1 MAKIR
6 NRVAWTE
13 GMFLRAQH
21 FQQADR
27 WTDQLV
33 RDATRP
39 LVPYP
44 WGILEMSIDK
54 DALGIGRFG
63 LRSIRGILPDGTPF
77 SAPDQCNLPA
87 PVKLDEGTSSVDI
100 HLTLPMQ
107 RPGAAEFAPAGGAPG
122 ARMTREDVDTDDAN
136 ADTSF
141 AAAIEVGRMNL
152 TLRRDTEE
160 LAGLETLAIAHVI
173 EVRSDLAVVLK
184 EEMIPPVL
192 TLGASPRLS
201 GFLTE
206 LLGLLRH
213 RSEAIARRT
222 GDPSLR
228 GSAELGDY
236 LMLQALNR
244 ATPAIAHMAA
254 QAGQI
259 HPEAVYRAMIALAGE
274 LATFTASTRLPAELP
289 DYRHADPAA
298 TFEPVMTELR
308 RALSAVLDQSAV
320 LIALEERR
328 HGVRVGLLAD
338 TGLKADAGLVL
349 AVRADIT
356 AERLRRL
363 LPNQIKVGPVERI
376 SELVNVALPGV
387 EVRPMPVAPR
397 QLPFRAGNSYFELD
411 TTGEMWREIVA
422 SGTIAMHFSSDFPGL
437 ELELWGVRA

>member
-13 GMFLRAQH
+13 GMFLRVQH
-21 FQQADR
+21 FQQSDR

-39 LVPYP
+39 LAPYP

-54 DALGIGRFG
+54 AALGIGRFG
-63 LRSIRGILPDGTPF
+63 LSSIKGILPDGTPF
-77 SAPDQCNLPA
+77 SAPDQCDLPA
-87 PVKLDEGTSSVDI
+87 PIKLTEGMSDLDI
-100 HLTLPMQ
+100 HLTLPML
-107 RPGAAEFAPAGGAPG
+107 RPGAAEFAPAGGATG
-122 ARMTREDVDTDDAN
+122 VRMTREDLDADDAN

-141 AAAIEVGRMNL
+141 NAAIEIGRMDL
-152 TLRRDTEE
+152 GLRHSNEE
-160 LAGLETLAIAHVI
+160 LAGLETIKLAHVI
-173 EVRSDLAVVLK
+173 EVRSDLAVVLDD
-184 EEMIPPVL
+184 EMIPPVMNV
-192 TLGASPRLS
+192 GASPHLS
-201 GFLTE
+201 GFLNE

-244 ATPAIAHMAA
+244 TTPTIAHLAA
-254 QAGQI
+254 QAAQI
-259 HPEAVYRAMIALAGE
+259 HPETAYRALISLAGE
-274 LATFTASTRLPAELP
+274 LATFTATSRLPAELP
-289 DYRHADPAA
+289 EYRHADPAA
-298 TFEPVMTELR
+298 TFVPVMTELR

-320 LIALEERR
+320 LIPLEERR
-328 HGVRVGLLAD
+328 HGVRVGMISD
-338 TGLKADAGLVL
+338 SGLKTDAGLVL
-349 AVRADIT
+349 AVRSSIT
-356 AERLRRL
+356 AEKLRRL

-387 EVRPMPVAPR
+387 DVRPMPVAPR
-397 QLPFRAGNSYFELD
+397 QLPFRSGNTYFELD

-422 SGTIAMHFSSDFPGL
+422 SGTIALHFSSDFPGL
-437 ELELWGVRA
+437 ELELWGIRA